1 MALGESL
8 VFYVLIGLAVAAAVA
23 LAGDG
28 RRRSMSHGGSR
39 GGRAFA
45 VAAAVFFWPL
55 FVPMLLARSTPGS
68 DATPSAANGTN
79 AEPDDALAR
88 RIALVDAELVA
99 ALASLDGWAEAA
111 IARERVRINE
121 LRAAWRAQA
130 QRIRDIDRV
139 LAAVADEPTTE
150 KPGAENSGGEDSGVA
165 TASRVVQSTRAR
177 RENFARLRRVRNRAE
192 RDLAATLE
200 SVRELVSMIHL
211 AKFTGEPASR
221 ADELVTQIAA
231 AVEGLS
237 EVAAWNEAPAA

>member
-23 LAGDG
+23 LAGDDQ
-28 RRRSMSHGGSR
+28 RHTMSHVENRR
-39 GGRAFA
+39 GRVFA
-45 VAAAVFFWPL
+45 VIAAVFFWPL
-55 FVPMLLARSTPGS
+55 FVPMLLARTAPGS
-68 DATPSAANGTN
+68 QSAPSAETGPN

-99 ALASLDGWAEAA
+99 ALASLDGWAEGA

-139 LAAVADEPTTE
+139 LAAVADEPT
-150 KPGAENSGGEDSGVA
+150 AANEDEGDASVE
-165 TASRVVQSTRAR
+165 TASRVAQSTRAR
-177 RENFARLRRVRNRAE
+177 RENFARLRRVRDRAE

-237 EVAAWNEAPAA
+237 EVAAWNALPAGQLTI